1 LKITKT
7 APKKSWNCWDQ
18 FCEAKGQQEQWR
30 RVLSTRHRHWR
41 RVGPR
46 ATDRKSKQTG
56 GLQQPPPL
64 FLSLPAVNNVVTCK
78 TPRNANSK
86 VSGSVSLL
94 QIYSLLPSPFD
105 FLFFPS
111 SGGGRL

>member
-1 LKITKT
+1 
-7 APKKSWNCWDQ
+7 
-18 FCEAKGQQEQWR
+18 
-30 RVLSTRHRHWR
+30 
-41 RVGPR
+41 
-46 ATDRKSKQTG
+46 
-56 GLQQPPPL
+56 
-64 FLSLPAVNNVVTCK
+64 LPAVGNAVTCK

-94 QIYSLLPSPFD
+94 QIFSLLSSPFG

>member
-1 LKITKT
+1 VAARPLH
-7 APKKSWNCWDQ
+7 APPPLAARG
-18 FCEAKGQQEQWR
+18 F
-30 RVLSTRHRHWR
+30 THRHQ
-41 RVGPR
+41 
-46 ATDRKSKQTG
+46 KSKQTGRG

-64 FLSLPAVNNVVTCK
+64 FLSLPAVGNAVTCK

-94 QIYSLLPSPFD
+94 QIFSLLSSPFG